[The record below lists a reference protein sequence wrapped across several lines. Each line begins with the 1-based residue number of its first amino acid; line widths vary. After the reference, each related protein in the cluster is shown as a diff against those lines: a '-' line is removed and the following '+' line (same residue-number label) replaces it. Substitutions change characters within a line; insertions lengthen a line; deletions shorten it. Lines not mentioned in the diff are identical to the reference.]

1 MNSDERK
8 DEGEVSHRRRENF
21 YANLLYKVG
30 KMVAQSQIYLNHAP
44 RHERHALCQS
54 IRVAQVELLNLVTS
68 CRKYPRLDA
77 VRDLDVK
84 HEQLRQMWRLF
95 YDLGYFAYRKN
106 QKEEN
111 AENEA
116 VRRFATM
123 NVAINEIGGMI
134 GGLVKAERRRLNELR
149 KRKAEGKDV

>member
-1 MNSDERK
+1 MHRNLACVIDKSSRGAKLERAF
-8 DEGEVSHRRRENF
+8 E
-21 YANLLYKVG
+21 
-30 KMVAQSQIYLNHAP
+30 
-44 RHERHALCQS
+44 
-54 IRVAQVELLNLVTS
+54 EL
-68 CRKYPRLDA
+68 P
-77 VRDLDVK
+77 
-84 HEQLRQMWRLF
+84 
-95 YDLGYFAYRKN
+95 